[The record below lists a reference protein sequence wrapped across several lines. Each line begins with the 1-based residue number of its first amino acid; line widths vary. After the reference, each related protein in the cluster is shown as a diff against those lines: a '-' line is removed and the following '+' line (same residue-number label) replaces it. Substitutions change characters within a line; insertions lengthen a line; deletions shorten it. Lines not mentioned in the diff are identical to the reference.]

1 MNMNWETMYN
11 KINNLINHMNQDTV
25 ILMKNTSRQ
34 LNNNVVNYLGYNGLN
49 ANTILGETQY
59 YWLEYRNLTLKK
71 IENEMLE
78 FLICVKQQIR
88 RASQSEDYKHMAFR
102 IENDYIRMTNTF
114 RIFETCFDETKQM
127 VLRKYYFNN
136 DYNEEGRMAINQ
148 AFRKTY
154 SQFIEEINQEIKTYH
169 QELVRILTTYVKDLS
184 LKNEIPRKNNQ
195 QTYNTIAYQ
204 YFNQIIKYGLTKN
217 EKELNYIYSLWEKI
231 DPNTKEEIYQ
241 YQIDDLLQYRYNFV
255 AQYNLKNLHSF
266 FIKHQLQDLAEA
278 MEKISQK
285 SSARNFQQDC
295 WILLDKILQSSLYSK
310 DFKALLSEWNYAPK
324 DLKVQTLKMY
334 EKAWIDKY
342 HQLPSKTE
350 ELLKITST
358 YQRVK
363 QLSFK
368 EFAQLTTRVLKQI
381 GEYKEEEKENK
392 SL

>member
-1 MNMNWETMYN
+1 M
-11 KINNLINHMNQDTV
+11 
-25 ILMKNTSRQ
+25 
-34 LNNNVVNYLGYNGLN
+34 G
-49 ANTILGETQY
+49 
-59 YWLEYRNLTLKK
+59 
-71 IENEMLE
+71 
-78 FLICVKQQIR
+78 
-88 RASQSEDYKHMAFR
+88 
-102 IENDYIRMTNTF
+102 
-114 RIFETCFDETKQM
+114 
-127 VLRKYYFNN
+127 
-136 DYNEEGRMAINQ
+136 
-148 AFRKTY
+148 
-154 SQFIEEINQEIKTYH
+154 
-169 QELVRILTTYVKDLS
+169 
-184 LKNEIPRKNNQ
+184 
-195 QTYNTIAYQ
+195 
-204 YFNQIIKYGLTKN
+204 
-217 EKELNYIYSLWEKI
+217 
-231 DPNTKEEIYQ
+231 
-241 YQIDDLLQYRYNFV
+241 
-255 AQYNLKNLHSF
+255 
-266 FIKHQLQDLAEA
+266 
-278 MEKISQK
+278 KISQK

>member
-1 MNMNWETMYN
+1 
-11 KINNLINHMNQDTV
+11 MNQDTV

-34 LNNNVVNYLGYNGLN
+34 LNNNVANYLGYNELN

-71 IENEMLE
+71 IE
-78 FLICVKQQIR
+78 
-88 RASQSEDYKHMAFR
+88 
-102 IENDYIRMTNTF
+102 
-114 RIFETCFDETKQM
+114 
-127 VLRKYYFNN
+127 
-136 DYNEEGRMAINQ
+136 
-148 AFRKTY
+148 
-154 SQFIEEINQEIKTYH
+154 
-169 QELVRILTTYVKDLS
+169 
-184 LKNEIPRKNNQ
+184 
-195 QTYNTIAYQ
+195 
-204 YFNQIIKYGLTKN
+204 
-217 EKELNYIYSLWEKI
+217 
-231 DPNTKEEIYQ
+231 
-241 YQIDDLLQYRYNFV
+241 
-255 AQYNLKNLHSF
+255 
-266 FIKHQLQDLAEA
+266 AEA

-310 DFKALLSEWNYAPK
+310 DFKFLLSEWNYAPK

-358 YQRVK
+358 YQHVK
-363 QLSFK
+363 HLSFK